1 MGDSEYIIDT
11 AVSFGDGF
19 LVMNWTIIAE
29 LVRVCVRWEA
39 IKTVQRE
46 KVGLHR
52 HVPMSSPFLS
62 NLWIFPG
69 FSPKVHPVYRK
80 VDIDSNVLHE
90 EVHPLPLYSVLCRRR
105 LDTIKLAH
113 TTHLW
118 PAEINSQR
126 PEPQS

>member
-46 KVGLHR
+46 
-52 HVPMSSPFLS
+52 
-62 NLWIFPG
+62 
-69 FSPKVHPVYRK
+69 
-80 VDIDSNVLHE
+80 
-90 EVHPLPLYSVLCRRR
+90 
-105 LDTIKLAH
+105 
-113 TTHLW
+113 
-118 PAEINSQR
+118 
-126 PEPQS
+126 